1 MTDWKHELGQEY
13 LALLEGGEL
22 GREAYRAGQIA
33 KAEELGRMDAR
44 ATQGTASLYE
54 QVQHALFG
62 ARFWVSRARIK
73 KAMHPIELMSTML
86 EHHHGGDSERA
97 VSGWHQAIRAAASA
111 GQIIPRDA
119 VSLMPLPVLPVG
131 DDWLLTL
138 PDADKFLEP
147 LGWAVSDYLVHVFDD
162 CFPTAAPAQTATP
175 APVEDVGA
183 TGEPT
188 GPLPLTTGDIAFCF
202 DGLHWDEDGWKKPL
216 GDKPK
221 WLKACIVIPGQRGV
235 SATRWNPV
243 LIGAELVKREYAKL
257 NSVRSK
263 FQTKPLLTPWREE
276 WKTYEADNFD
286 KE

>member
-1 MTDWKHELGQEY
+1 MAKLGDDVENFIDESMPFLFEKLGDLNALTEHGCLTVAQCALLVPSILTSKKSGDASEIAAHY
-13 LALLEGGEL
+13 VQLALLDIANGEL
-22 GREAYRAGQIA
+22 STKHPETLLPFSQYLRMMEAGMYGING
-33 KAEELGRMDAR
+33 ESLPMP
-44 ATQGTASLYE
+44 TADWL
-54 QVQHALFG
+54 
-62 ARFWVSRARIK
+62 
-73 KAMHPIELMSTML
+73 
-86 EHHHGGDSERA
+86 
-97 VSGWHQAIRAAASA
+97 
-111 GQIIPRDA
+111 
-119 VSLMPLPVLPVG
+119 VSLEEAER
-131 DDWLLTL
+131 WLQS
-138 PDADKFLEP
+138 KEI
-147 LGWAVSDYLVHVFDD
+147 
-162 CFPTAAPAQTATP
+162 PTNFEGLRAELAERNKAPAQTPATP

-221 WLKACIVIPGQRGV
+221 WLEACIVIPGQRGV
-235 SATRWNPV
+235 SAARWNPV